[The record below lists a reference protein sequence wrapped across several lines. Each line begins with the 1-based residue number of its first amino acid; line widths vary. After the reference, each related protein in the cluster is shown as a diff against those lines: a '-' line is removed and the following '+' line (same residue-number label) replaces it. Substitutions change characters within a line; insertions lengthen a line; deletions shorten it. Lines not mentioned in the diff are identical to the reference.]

1 MSKKM
6 KSKEKIIERWDDTVE
21 RTNFWELFRLQ
32 LKLSTQSAIFGVCIM
47 LLVGLSTSDI
57 IRNKCAY
64 VTEQEYSDW
73 TIMKEAFLSCALNHW
88 SAMFYRPV
96 LSFWFMLT
104 TYIVWQKY
112 MWKSKSEQA
121 IVYVIGLLAV
131 GQGLYMTFTSAKYQ
145 TWINGTP
152 TGIWGSANTFGTF
165 WSFCLIQGSLVFAL
179 FKMFRRKVVRK
190 GSGLIVLAC
199 IFGEIGGYFVYS
211 TALESILNKSTPVW
225 QVIAFRY
232 LFHEIFWGFILWGYR
247 IFIRNCIGLEVGAE
261 ALLLVKVIAS
271 KAIFARFLL
280 VQLKG
285 FGQIIAI
292 NLFDAIMT
300 FFMRALY
307 VIYDEWFMQLQY
319 GNRASKAIIATAEE
333 NHLRTFEAQAETL
346 TSAPSVFVT
355 GGLLLLGHFQPITGE
370 LVNHTKVIMDI
381 VVQLVTNFISD
392 WVSLRQPTTSIRF

>member
-1 MSKKM
+1 
-6 KSKEKIIERWDDTVE
+6 
-21 RTNFWELFRLQ
+21 
-32 LKLSTQSAIFGVCIM
+32 
-47 LLVGLSTSDI
+47 
-57 IRNKCAY
+57 
-64 VTEQEYSDW
+64 
-73 TIMKEAFLSCALNHW
+73 
-88 SAMFYRPV
+88 
-96 LSFWFMLT
+96 
-104 TYIVWQKY
+104 
-112 MWKSKSEQA
+112 
-121 IVYVIGLLAV
+121 
-131 GQGLYMTFTSAKYQ
+131 
-145 TWINGTP
+145 
-152 TGIWGSANTFGTF
+152 
-165 WSFCLIQGSLVFAL
+165 
-179 FKMFRRKVVRK
+179 MFRRKVVRK